1 MEVLSRGSKKSEQ
14 LRHHLMK
21 DADRLQYISDKK
33 GNFQS
38 SSSKINE
45 GYEKAVRHK
54 EKLLDYDK
62 TRYCIASMFVR
73 F

>member
-14 LRHHLMK
+14 LRHRLMK
-21 DADRLQYISDKK
+21 DADRVQYISDKK
-33 GNFQS
+33 DNLQS
-38 SSSKINE
+38 SSSKIND

-62 TRYCIASMFVR
+62 TRYYVHDFCNC
-73 F
+73 